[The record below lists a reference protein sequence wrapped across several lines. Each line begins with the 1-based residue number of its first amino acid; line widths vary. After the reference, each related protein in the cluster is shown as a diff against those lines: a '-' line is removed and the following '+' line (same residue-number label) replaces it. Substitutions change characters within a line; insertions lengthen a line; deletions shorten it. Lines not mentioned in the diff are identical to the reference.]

1 MALVN
6 ILSPVRLPFR
16 HTGNSRCYSTYE
28 FSRSLNLT
36 LCQFLRWF
44 TPVEPNQATFVSP
57 ALDKLMSAI
66 CTAKQ
71 RIREQ
76 AITASAQLDS
86 LQLGARLPTK
96 SELGQTTCGNPP
108 RGCIWG
114 ARIG

>member
-1 MALVN
+1 M
-6 ILSPVRLPFR
+6 RLPFR

-86 LQLGARLPTK
+86 LQLGAHSRVAGTRAQRRHSAGLARRMARAVPTV
-96 SELGQTTCGNPP
+96 
-108 RGCIWG
+108 R
-114 ARIG
+114 